1 MKSLFGF
8 NKKDNNVT
16 GFEFLN
22 ENEMLNIRG
31 GVEPTKPP
39 TRPKDIFDFE
49 EE

>member
-8 NKKDNNVT
+8 NKKNNVE
-16 GFEFLN
+16 GFELLS

-39 TRPKDIFDFE
+39 TQPKDIFDFE

>member
-8 NKKDNNVT
+8 NNKENNVT

-22 ENEMLNIRG
+22 DSEMLNIRG
-31 GVEPTKPP
+31 GVEPTKPVSK
-39 TRPKDIFDFE
+39 PKDIFDFE